1 MKIYKNVLD
10 LRKYKCPDSIIFLRK
25 KIRTMKKKE
34 IILIISN
41 DPSTKWDIPNF
52 CAFMNHKIIEFYIEF
67 TPFKYL
73 LQK

>member
-1 MKIYKNVLD
+1 MYRNVLD
-10 LRKYKCPDSIIFLRK
+10 IRKYKCPDSIIFLRK
-25 KIRTMKKKE
+25 KIRIMKKKE
-34 IILIISN
+34 MILIISN

-52 CAFMNHKIIEFYIEF
+52 CTFMDHKIIEFYIEL